1 MEQGLS
7 LQLQP
12 SMLHE
17 EISSSTG
24 CITYISVGVSQQ
36 LEQRLGTRNGNGLLL
51 VIQLVLS
58 DFVWIA
64 SSNLQHI
71 LIIRMAR
78 LITEE
83 LQKVECGESQ
93 P

>member
-1 MEQGLS
+1 
-7 LQLQP
+7 
-12 SMLHE
+12 
-17 EISSSTG
+17 
-24 CITYISVGVSQQ
+24 VSQQ

-64 SSNLQHI
+64 SSNLRHI

-78 LITEE
+78 LIMEE
-83 LQKVECGESQ
+83 VQKVECGGEPALALVAVYLQ
-93 P
+93 GG